1 MTPKEYLMQI
11 KHLDLMITAWIQQK
25 DAMRNQLYSL
35 SSPKYD
41 GITVQGTKD
50 PDKFSEAWARI
61 DEKERKICRAIDKL
75 ADAKQIITDE
85 IGRLEDTRYVEIL
98 LRRYV
103 QMQKLE
109 DIANEMH
116 YSYDRVR
123 HLHGFA
129 LQEFERVNPHIKD
142 I

>member
-1 MTPKEYLMQI
+1 MW
-11 KHLDLMITAWIQQK
+11 H
-25 DAMRNQLYSL
+25 QLYSL
-35 SSPKYD
+35 SSPKHD
-41 GITVQGTKD
+41 GISVQGTKD
-50 PDKFSEAWARI
+50 PDKFSELWARI
-61 DEKERKICRAIDKL
+61 DEKERKICREIDKL
-75 ADAKQIITDE
+75 ADTKQRITEE
-85 IGRLEDTRYVEIL
+85 IGRIEDIRYVEIL

-129 LQEFERVNPHIKD
+129 LLEFERVNPHIKEL
-142 I
+142 

>member
-1 MTPKEYLMQI
+1 MQAKEYLLQI

-25 DAMRNQLYSL
+25 EAMWSQLYSL

-41 GITVQGTKD
+41 GVAVQGTKD
-50 PDKFSEAWARI
+50 PDKFSEMWARI
-61 DEKERKICRAIDKL
+61 DVKERKICKEIDRL
-75 ADAKQIITDE
+75 ADAKQRITEE
-85 IGRLEDTRYVEIL
+85 IGRIEDTRYVEIL

-109 DIANEMH
+109 EIAREMH
-116 YSYDRVR
+116 YSYDRIR

-129 LQEFERVNPHIKD
+129 LLEFERVNPHIKEL
-142 I
+142 

>member
-1 MTPKEYLMQI
+1 MQAKEYLLQI

-25 DAMRNQLYSL
+25 DDMRSQLYSL

-41 GITVQGTKD
+41 GVAVQGTKD
-50 PDKFSEAWARI
+50 PDKFSEMWARI
-61 DEKERKICRAIDKL
+61 DQKERKICREIDKL
-75 ADAKQIITDE
+75 ADAKQVITEE
-85 IGRLEDTRYVEIL
+85 IGRIEDTRYVEIL

-109 DIANEMH
+109 DIANEMS
-116 YSYDRVR
+116 YSYDRIR

-129 LQEFERVNPHIKD
+129 LLEFERVNPHIKEL
-142 I
+142 